1 MGIIHGSRIDINE
14 MPIDFHIGNALELLR
29 QMAHGKVLYD
39 THGRAYAM
47 GEDGEVGFL
56 LNNISQNGHA
66 RQFITG
72 CEDFGF
78 HTLVAMSKRGEF
90 GPIIPEKQGPGG

>member
-14 MPIDFHIGNALELLR
+14 MPIDFHIGNALELLK

-47 GEDGEVGFL
+47 GENGEVGFL
-56 LNNISQNGHA
+56 LSTTTTDGQTI
-66 RQFITG
+66 QFLTG

-90 GPIIPEKQGPGG
+90 GPVIPEKHGPGG

>member
-29 QMAHGKVLYD
+29 QMAHGKVLTPED
-39 THGRAYAM
+39 GHPIAM
-47 GEDGEVGFL
+47 GENGEVGFL
-56 LNNISQNGHA
+56 LLKISENGHV

-90 GPIIPEKQGPGG
+90 GPIIPDKKGPGG